1 MIIFALWMLVFAS
14 SSQIMIIAPIL
25 PRIGEELAIP
35 ESLQGTLIS
44 AYGILLGI
52 FALIIGPISDKI
64 GRRRVLLVGS
74 GCMTLALGLHAAAI
88 DYISLMIVRALA
100 GAAGGL
106 LSGAAVSYVGDYFPY
121 ERRGWAN
128 GWIMSGVAFGQIIG
142 IPLGTVLAEAFGFR
156 IPFLLFS
163 LVMAGSFLLILL
175 KVPQPQVHLDQNPL
189 SVRSALSN
197 YVRMLGNPQ
206 IAAAGATFFL
216 LFFAIALYV
225 VYLPTWIE
233 SSLGVSGNEVAIM
246 FLVGGVASVI
256 SGPQA
261 GRLSDRLGRKPLII
275 LSCIGMAVVS
285 VVTTTLA
292 TSLLVAYVLFSLA
305 MVLMSMRISPLQAL
319 LTALVPSSRRGT
331 LLSLTVAI
339 GQIGISIGGAIAGPV
354 YTYAGFFAST
364 ALAAIALLL
373 TAWVVGAMLPEPS
386 HEIERKAAHQT
397 AGAIATSV
405 TE

>member
-1 MIIFALWMLVFAS
+1 
-14 SSQIMIIAPIL
+14 MIIAPIL

-64 GRRRVLLVGS
+64 GRRRVLLIGS
-74 GCMTLALGLHAAAI
+74 GCMTAALGLHAAAI
-88 DYISLMIVRALA
+88 DYVSLMTVRAIA

-142 IPLGTVLAEAFGFR
+142 IPLGAYLAEAFGFR

-163 LVMAGSFLLILL
+163 LAMACSFLLILL
-175 KVPQPQVHLDQNPL
+175 RVPQPEVQLDNNPL

-197 YVRMLGNPQ
+197 YVKMLADRQ
-206 IAAAGATFFL
+206 IAAAGGTFFL

-233 SSLGVSGNEVAIM
+233 SSLGVSGNEVAMM

-256 SGPQA
+256 AGPQA
-261 GRLSDRLGRKPLII
+261 GKLSDRLGRKPLII
-275 LSCIGMAVVS
+275 LSCLGMAAVS
-285 VVTTTLA
+285 LITTTLT
-292 TSLLVAYVLFSLA
+292 TSMLVAYVLFFIA
-305 MVLMSMRISPLQAL
+305 MMLMAMRISPLQAL
-319 LTALVPSSRRGT
+319 LTALVPASRRGT

-354 YTYAGFFAST
+354 YSYSGFFAST

-373 TAWVVGAMLPEPS
+373 AAWVVGALLPEPGR
-386 HEIERKAAHQT
+386 EIEAKKMQQAPAPVSP
-397 AGAIATSV
+397 SV